1 MEERKLLMCNV
12 LRLGQVKCYIILLP
26 EGTLE
31 VLGTMFPQSYRRK
44 KKCRCLGLA
53 YRKSML
59 LVETTLNIG
68 SFVYKALQ
76 VMLMSSLDG
85 ERQRFSNLSTDWCL

>member
-31 VLGTMFPQSYRRK
+31 VLGTMFPQSYRGK